1 MAKEALYRVYLEFMV
16 VAKDDTEANETV
28 KYTILSPND
37 EVDFDT
43 EMMLP
48 IEATEEAISFM
59 TQMMST
65 NVDDD
70 QMEPVMISYLKAK
83 GLKEK
88 PYLFYKEVIDALKR
102 AIKDRDGEIDEED
115 ED

>member
-1 MAKEALYRVYLEFMV
+1 MKEGLYRVFLEFFV

-28 KYTILSPND
+28 KYTVLSPND

-43 EMMLP
+43 ELMLP
-48 IEATEEAISFM
+48 VEATEEAISFM

-83 GLKEK
+83 GLKDR
-88 PYLFYKEVIDALKR
+88 PYMFYKEVIDALRR
-102 AIKDRDGEIDEED
+102 AIKERDGEEVNEED
-115 ED
+115 